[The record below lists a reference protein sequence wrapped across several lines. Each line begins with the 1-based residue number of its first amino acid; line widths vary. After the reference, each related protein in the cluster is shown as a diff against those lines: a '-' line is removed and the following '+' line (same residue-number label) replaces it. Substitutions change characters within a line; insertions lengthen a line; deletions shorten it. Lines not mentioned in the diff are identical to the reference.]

1 MPTALDSSPV
11 SQQCQIV
18 AAHRYMI
25 HSLSLSLPLWGYEY
39 FRTKFLCLRSRM
51 GSLNISL
58 KQSDYCSPRMENY
71 DWIYAVK
78 LSKQQSLADSVG
90 EVSTPPTARSLA
102 RFPLPKR
109 SENLKWKNH
118 LLLKKLTS
126 AENGKSINLKRAW
139 WYSSPASFYSSRAI
153 TEMYANLIF
162 MLQTT
167 FAPVMLEHCQ
177 VKVRKAFR
185 CSVQKERME
194 TKHYSFIL
202 EEDKLEEHFKPKF
215 HLPRYITLDRAVSW

>member
-1 MPTALDSSPV
+1 MSDCGCTSLHDPF
-11 SQQCQIV
+11 
-18 AAHRYMI
+18 
-25 HSLSLSLPLWGYEY
+25 SLSLSPSLRLRIFSYEIFVSSKSNGKLKY
-39 FRTKFLCLRSRM
+39 FFKAIGLLQPQDGKLRLDLCCKVIQTTIACWFSRRSF
-51 GSLNISL
+51 
-58 KQSDYCSPRMENY
+58 Y
-71 DWIYAVK
+71 
-78 LSKQQSLADSVG
+78 
-90 EVSTPPTARSLA
+90 PTNRSLA